1 MGKNKKKKQ
10 TENRF
15 VIGRHGGCEALLYEF
30 RERLP
35 DIASPS
41 AIESTDLLTPHTA
54 RIAANTLDEALEY
67 LRWDEP
73 HFRIDSVQNLGIIV
87 LVSGSPLN

>member
-1 MGKNKKKKQ
+1 MGKNKKKQ
-10 TENRF
+10 TENSF
-15 VIGRHGGCEALLYEF
+15 VIGRHGCCEALLYEF

-35 DIASPS
+35 DVASPG
-41 AIESTDLLTPHTA
+41 AIESTAPLTPHTA

-73 HFRIDSVQNLGIIV
+73 DFVIDSVQNLGLIV
-87 LVSGSPLN
+87 MVSGSPLN